1 MLELIRDGHA
11 PRVWSVRVAGL
22 AHGILIPGLLFGSP
36 VAYLIWDALRL
47 RSGRARIGRC
57 LLHPESAPTELS

>member
-22 AHGILIPGLLFGSP
+22 AHGILIPAGLFGSP
-36 VAYLIWDALRL
+36 VAYLIWDDNHR
-47 RSGRARIGRC
+47 RARIGRC